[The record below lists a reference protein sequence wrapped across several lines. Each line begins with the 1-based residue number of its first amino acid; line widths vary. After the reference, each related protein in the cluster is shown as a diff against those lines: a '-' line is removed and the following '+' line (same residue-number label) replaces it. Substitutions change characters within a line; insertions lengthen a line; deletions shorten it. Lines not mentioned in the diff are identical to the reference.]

1 MWHSPVFLSSSN
13 SVPKNLIKRF
23 LGIRGS
29 RTFFMTSGQCSSL
42 LARSWLIQSK
52 TNFRTPSS
60 LQEMLRFSE
69 DTSFF
74 MRLAGKERKPGD
86 KEITVISTCKTVTD
100 EKQLKQFMLSS
111 YLSIISSVVNGGIKL
126 S

>member
-1 MWHSPVFLSSSN
+1 
-13 SVPKNLIKRF
+13 
-23 LGIRGS
+23 
-29 RTFFMTSGQCSSL
+29 
-42 LARSWLIQSK
+42 
-52 TNFRTPSS
+52 
-60 LQEMLRFSE
+60 MLRFSE

-74 MRLAGKERKPGD
+74 MRLAGKERNPGD